1 MPAYDKVKIAR
12 KVSRPTALDYINHI
26 FDEFIEFHGDRN
38 FRDDAAIVG
47 GVALLKDTPVTVI
60 GIQKGK
66 TMEENIERNFGQ
78 PHPEGYRKA
87 LRLMKQAEKFHR
99 PVINFINT
107 SGAYCGVGA
116 EERGQGE
123 AIARNLMEMVNLRVP
138 TISIVIGE
146 GGSGGA
152 LALAVTD
159 RVWMLENSVYAVLSP
174 EGFASILW
182 KDPKRAKEAADV
194 MKITAEDLLKLNV
207 VEKVI
212 KEVDGGAQNDF
223 GFTANLLKSKLET
236 EVEILQAKDI
246 DTLLQERYERFRKFG
261 EFTE

>member
-38 FRDDAAIVG
+38 FRDDEAVVG
-47 GVALLKDTPVTVI
+47 GIALFNGTPVTVI

-66 TMEENIERNFGQ
+66 TMEENIARNFGQ

-107 SGAYCGVGA
+107 SGAFPGVGA

-123 AIARNLMEMVNLRVP
+123 AIARNLMEMAVLTVP
-138 TISIVIGE
+138 TISIFIGE

-159 RVWMLENSVYAVLSP
+159 RVWMLENSIYAVLSP

-182 KDPKRAKEAADV
+182 KDSKRAKEAADV
-194 MKITAEDLLKLNV
+194 MKITAEDLLSLNV

-236 EVEILQAKDI
+236 EIEILQSKDI
-246 DTLLQERYERFRKFG
+246 DNLLKERYERFRKFG
-261 EFTE
+261 EFIE